1 MLEVG
6 GIDNG
11 TGVSSGNFGLGM
23 MVVRSS
29 DQPSTVKLV
38 DLKNNGNRV
47 GTAGTAE
54 ALYLFGANGGNGLR
68 LLRARSW
75 S

>member
-6 GIDNG
+6 GSDNG
-11 TGVSSGNFGLGM
+11 TSVTSGNFGLGM
-23 MVVRSS
+23 MVVGAS
-29 DQPSTVKLV
+29 DQPSTVKLM
-38 DLKNNGNRV
+38 DLKNNGNRA
-47 GTAGTAE
+47 GTAGTSE